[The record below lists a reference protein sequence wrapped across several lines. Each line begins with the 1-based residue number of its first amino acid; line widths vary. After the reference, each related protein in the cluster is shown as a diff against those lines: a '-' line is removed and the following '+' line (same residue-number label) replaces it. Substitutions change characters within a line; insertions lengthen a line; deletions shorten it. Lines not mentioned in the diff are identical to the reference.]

1 MTLMPAATDY
11 SIADLRQRLGRETGP
26 FGTDDHGDH
35 HLNPALRH
43 LIIKPDLRDAAVLV
57 PVVERDGGPSV
68 ILTQRT
74 ESLRRHSGQV
84 AFPGGRIDPEDATPE
99 AAALRETHEEIGIA
113 PDRVEVFGRMPD
125 YLTGSGYRIAPVFG
139 LVDPRVTM
147 VANPDEVAA
156 IFEVPLAFLMNPDNH
171 VRQSRT
177 WEGQERFFWT
187 MPHDDRY
194 IWGVTAGI
202 IRTIYERLYA

>member
-1 MTLMPAATDY
+1 MSVSDTAAGFTV
-11 SIADLRQRLGRETGP
+11 ADLRARLSQEDGP

-43 LIIKPDLRDAAVLV
+43 LIVKPQLRDAAVLV
-57 PVVERDGGPSV
+57 PLVERDGGPNI

-74 ESLRRHSGQV
+74 ETLRSHSGQV

-113 PDRVEVFGRMPD
+113 PERVEVFGRMPD
-125 YLTGSGYRIAPVFG
+125 YLTGSGYRIAPIFG
-139 LVDPRVTM
+139 LVDPDARVD
-147 VANPDEVAA
+147 ANPEEVAA
-156 IFEVPLAFLMNPDNH
+156 IFEVPLAFLMNPANH
-171 VRQSRT
+171 VRKSRV

-187 MPHDDRY
+187 MPHGDRY